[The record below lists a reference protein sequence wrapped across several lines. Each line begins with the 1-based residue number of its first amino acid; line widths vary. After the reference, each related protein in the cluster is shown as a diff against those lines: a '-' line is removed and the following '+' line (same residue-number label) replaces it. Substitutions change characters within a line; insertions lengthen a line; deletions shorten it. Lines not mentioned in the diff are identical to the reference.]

1 MTMVKQL
8 GPSSENTKSAILDL
22 IRSSGVVSRI
32 ELVEMSGLT
41 AASITR
47 VVKSL
52 IESGLVIETGF
63 GDSTGGKR
71 PTLLE
76 LNTSARYAVGIALD
90 DARLT
95 YVATDLGGRIVGR
108 LVSRGIEKLSP
119 AVVIARVADELAT
132 FLRDLQIDVHDVVG
146 VGLAGAG
153 LDIRNHA
160 ERASLDAEEWENF
173 AVQEAL
179 ESASGLAVMR
189 ENDAASAA
197 LGQFWVGRIPATQD
211 FAALYM
217 ASGFGCGIV
226 ARGSL
231 ARGASSNVGEIGH
244 MVVDVNGP
252 DCWCGSR
259 GCLEMLAAPRSV
271 VAKAMLIPGLR
282 ESLGLVGDEAS
293 VRHDFAAI
301 GRAAAQGNEASIEL
315 IEASAGYI
323 GKALL
328 SVVNLLD
335 LDRVYL
341 AGPGFEEA
349 GAIYLRVIRHEVQ
362 QFARTRTIHDV
373 AVLMSDPALDSAA
386 VGAATVALQHVLT
399 PHQRFS
405 RG

>member
-22 IRSSGVVSRI
+22 IRSSGIVIVD
-32 ELVEMSGLT
+32 MSGLT

-132 FLRDLQIDVHDVVG
+132 FLRDLQIDVGNVVG

-173 AVQEAL
+173 AVQAAL
-179 ESASGLAVMR
+179 ESASGLAVIR
-189 ENDAASAA
+189 ENDAACAA

-226 ARGSL
+226 ARGGL

-244 MVVDVNGP
+244 MIVDVNGP
-252 DCWCGSR
+252 DCWPHPDRLLPKPCSFPD
-259 GCLEMLAAPRSV
+259 CPSRSV
-271 VAKAMLIPGLR
+271 SRAVNRVFAMISLQSAARPLRGTGLR
-282 ESLGLVGDEAS
+282 SS
-293 VRHDFAAI
+293 
-301 GRAAAQGNEASIEL
+301 
-315 IEASAGYI
+315 
-323 GKALL
+323 
-328 SVVNLLD
+328 
-335 LDRVYL
+335 
-341 AGPGFEEA
+341 
-349 GAIYLRVIRHEVQ
+349 
-362 QFARTRTIHDV
+362 
-373 AVLMSDPALDSAA
+373 
-386 VGAATVALQHVLT
+386 
-399 PHQRFS
+399 
-405 RG
+405 